1 MLMTNHQETTL
12 DGSTGAIWLSE
23 LLRDYAE
30 VKKERDCLITALQL
44 SSQKVQHGE
53 MFIALPGLTTDGR
66 EYIDQVLAKGVS
78 AVLFENLGTDRED
91 EFINGVPV
99 IGVTN
104 LKEKIGVIS
113 SRYYGNPSS
122 QLKVIGVTG
131 TNGKTTTAYLVAQA
145 LELVGLHCGY
155 SGTIGSGFVGN
166 LAHSDL
172 TTIDAISMHRQ
183 LSDFLVSRAGA
194 VSMEVSSH
202 GLDQGRANGVDF
214 DIAVFTNLSRDHL
227 DYHESMTRYGNAKQ
241 KLFDFSSLGKAIIN
255 TDDAFGRR
263 LHAHCIKKKNSP
275 AGGPDCITYGLNSGD
290 LQAVDLQTDAGGIHF
305 KLQYGAETY
314 EIHSKLLGTVNAPN
328 VLATIGCLLALG
340 YELPAIAQAISGI
353 GPPPGRME
361 VFRNLP
367 DQPAVVVDY
376 AHTPDALERV
386 LKSLRTL
393 SAGKLVV
400 VFGCGGDRDQ
410 GKRPEMGKVAESI
423 ADRVILTDDNPRTE
437 PAGEIIDQIKAGLI
451 RPVTVIHD
459 RKLAVTEAIN
469 SSGAND
475 FILLAGKGHEE
486 SQSIGCVDVALND
499 RVFVPELLEELA

>member
-1 MLMTNHQETTL
+1 MLMTDYQNTT
-12 DGSTGAIWLSE
+12 GNNSARAVWLSE
-23 LLRDYAE
+23 LLKGFAE
-30 VKKERDCLITALQL
+30 VQKDQDCLIGALQL
-44 SSQKVQHGE
+44 SSQRVQHGE

-78 AVLFENLGTDRED
+78 AVLFESLETDRED
-91 EFINGVPV
+91 GFFNGVPV
-99 IGVTN
+99 IGVHN

-113 SRYYGNPSS
+113 SRYYGDPSRH
-122 QLKVIGVTG
+122 LKVIGITG

-145 LELVGLHCGY
+145 LEVIGVHCGY

-166 LAHSDL
+166 LVYSDL
-172 TTIDAISMHRQ
+172 TTMDAISMHRQ
-183 LSDFLVSRAGA
+183 LSEFLANQAGA

-227 DYHESMTRYGNAKQ
+227 DYHKTMTRYGDAKQ
-241 KLFDFSSLGKAIIN
+241 KLFEFSSLKKAVIN
-255 TDDAFGRR
+255 TDDAFGRSLWTYCNQKR
-263 LHAHCIKKKNSP
+263 NSP
-275 AGGPDCITYGLNSGD
+275 AGGPDCISYGLSSGD
-290 LQAVDLQTDAGGIHF
+290 LQAIELQADAQGIQF
-305 KLQYGAETY
+305 KLQYGADTHV
-314 EIHSKLLGTVNAPN
+314 IHSKLLGEVNAPN

-340 YELPAIAQAISGI
+340 YELPVITQVISGL

-376 AHTPDALERV
+376 AHTPDALERA
-386 LKSLRTL
+386 LKSLRAL
-393 SAGKLVV
+393 SSGKLVV

-437 PAGEIIDQIKAGLI
+437 PADQIIDQIKAGLI
-451 RPVTVIHD
+451 RPATVIHD
-459 RKLAVTEAIN
+459 RKHAVTEAIS

-486 SQSIGCVDVALND
+486 SQSIGSFDVALSD
-499 RVFVPELLEELA
+499 RVLVPELLEELA